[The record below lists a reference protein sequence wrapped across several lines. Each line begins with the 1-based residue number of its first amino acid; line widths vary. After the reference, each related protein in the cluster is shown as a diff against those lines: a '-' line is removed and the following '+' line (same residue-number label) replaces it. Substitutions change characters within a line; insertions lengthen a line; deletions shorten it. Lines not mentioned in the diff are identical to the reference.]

1 MAGIYSKIDKFF
13 SKVADTVKDNVLP
26 ALGKIGDFVDSDL
39 FQKVSSYATPAIDSF
54 IPGLGTG
61 INSVIPYI
69 AQAGKF
75 ARKYSNN
82 KPSTNSVPKG
92 IYLSKRPD
100 NLHSRIQL
108 KSLPPPEDDSTR
120 PKSFVEETDEV
131 E

>member
-1 MAGIYSKIDKFF
+1 MVGMYSKINKFF

-39 FQKVSSYATPAIDSF
+39 FQKASSYATPAMDSF
-54 IPGLGTG
+54 IPGLGIG

-82 KPSTNSVPKG
+82 KPQTYSVSKG
-92 IYLSKRPD
+92 IYLEKRPE

-108 KSLPPPEDDSTR
+108 KSLPPHDDDYIR
-120 PKSFVEETDEV
+120 PKSFLEEIDEV